1 MFWQFDICLRTLRY
15 QIILLLG
22 NNAGM
27 KTIRTWIRTKSGR
40 LVERLIVLTEEDY
53 AALQAGGQDA
63 LVRQVFVWKI
73 LNSL

>member
-63 LVRQVFVWKI
+63 LVRQAFVWKI
-73 LNSL
+73 FNSL